1 MSFSFTLSV
10 ISLILIVTFF
20 VTSSDSGALVA
31 SMLSSKKGADIEGD
45 SPLVS
50 RITWAILLGVVAAV
64 LLKAG
69 GLGALQTAVVIFGI
83 PFSIITAFACRELLR
98 SLANDMSN

>member
-1 MSFSFTLSV
+1 MQVQHCLYLYDSMSFSFALSV

-31 SMLSSKKGADIEGD
+31 SMLSSKKGADIDGD

-64 LLKAG
+64 LIKSRWIRS
-69 GLGALQTAVVIFGI
+69 TSNSSCNIWNTF
-83 PFSIITAFACRELLR
+83 FYNYSICL
-98 SLANDMSN
+98 